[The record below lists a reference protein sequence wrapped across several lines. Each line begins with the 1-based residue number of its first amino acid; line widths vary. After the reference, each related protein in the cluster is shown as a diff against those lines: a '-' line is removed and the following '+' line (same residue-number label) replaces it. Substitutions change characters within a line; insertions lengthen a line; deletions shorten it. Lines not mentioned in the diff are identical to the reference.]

1 MCVLSLDEVDRYTI
15 SDVVL
20 PCVGTSSTLPANKVG
35 GRLTEIMAA
44 LGVSLASFRYVPTSI
59 ASYMHFVEL
68 KSEIALF

>member
-35 GRLTEIMAA
+35 GRLIEIMTA
-44 LGVSLASFRYVPTSI
+44 LGVSLASFRYVPCIT
-59 ASYMHFVEL
+59 SYMHFVEL